1 MLCKSLSFAESLCAI
16 SSIYLL
22 IAMTV
27 DKLIC
32 VLLPL
37 KVSQLLTP
45 NKARI
50 VFACLFTFSTTISS
64 YNLVVKEAYPH
75 AKKPLVGHLVDNGSQ
90 EETNMYPY
98 DCKTKSEYSDYEISW
113 TLFDNVIR
121 VFIPFIMLCICNSWI
136 AVALAKASRRTEEL
150 FRDSVRGVG
159 RANSLGSLNTNG
171 PNYVTTNQPSPQFKR
186 SIKSNQVYVNLFE
199 CSTCYY
205 SIHLIDKIRAL
216 SASWLRLQI
225 RTGVV

>member
-1 MLCKSLSFAESLCAI
+1 MLFEYKNVSVLFRNEVIVVRNALRGQHPLRLNDVLCKSLSFAESLCAI

-75 AKKPLVGHLVDNGSQ
+75 AKKPIVDNSSQ
-90 EETNMYPY
+90 EETHMYPY
-98 DCKTKSEYSDYEISW
+98 DCKTKSEYADNEISW

-171 PNYVTTNQPSPQFKR
+171 PNYVATNQSSPTFKR
-186 SIKSNQVYVNLFE
+186 SIKSNHVTLSF
-199 CSTCYY
+199 ST
-205 SIHLIDKIRAL
+205 
-216 SASWLRLQI
+216 
-225 RTGVV
+225 